1 MYKVL
6 KKIMNPTRAPMDSQ
20 NPHSPV
26 NKPFDFRIASPTV
39 FASMVVSLFGCNK
52 KKAHTLVELL
62 PYFRVC
68 GYLTMYFIDV
78 RKNY

>member
-6 KKIMNPTRAPMDSQ
+6 NKIMNPTRAPMDSQ

-52 KKAHTLVELL
+52 KKLIH
-62 PYFRVC
+62 
-68 GYLTMYFIDV
+68 
-78 RKNY
+78 